1 MPHPRGIVSV
11 CSPCDGASGLQK
23 RLRQA
28 TLLSGLLLPVGLP
41 VPMPYHFSDM
51 PAPAQGTNS
60 GVTQGGG
67 RNDSLRHGSNKRGEK
82 SSLGAISCA
91 HTMRGAGLCRDC
103 SLAGGQVWCLRV
115 FAVRNVCWIRWVV
128 TGNHSSRTWYNEA
141 QAPSLGY
148 PVPRTWPRSY
158 FG

>member
-1 MPHPRGIVSV
+1 MSV

-23 RLRQA
+23 RFRQA

-67 RNDSLRHGSNKRGEK
+67 GMIHFDMDPTNAVRNPHLAQYLALVRCGGRV
-82 SSLGAISCA
+82 CA
-91 HTMRGAGLCRDC
+91 EIAVWR
-103 SLAGGQVWCLRV
+103 GQVWCLRV

-128 TGNHSSRTWYNEA
+128 TGNHSPRTWYNEA